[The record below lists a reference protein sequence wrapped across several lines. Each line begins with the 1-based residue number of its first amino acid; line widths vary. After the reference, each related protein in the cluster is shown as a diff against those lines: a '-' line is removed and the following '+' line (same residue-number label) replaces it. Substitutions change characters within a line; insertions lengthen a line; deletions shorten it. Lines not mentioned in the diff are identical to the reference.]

1 MLQHLL
7 LRVLSLHAFPY
18 FLNSFAYAEVRAEL
32 LEASPRRPIHTALEV
47 ELEALRDGYPAP
59 PKAGSGYS
67 SPRAARSSSPSSSA
81 TCRCPACRSPASTPP
96 SSCSLGTR
104 PDVVGRGCGFLQGEA
119 TDAAA
124 VEVIREAIRSHEAV
138 NVTLRNYRRDGTP
151 FLNLLSLSPVF
162 DARGLC
168 RYMVGSLTE
177 VLPQYVG
184 MKPQLRQADR
194 LHKML
199 PRRLP
204 MPSSADA
211 EQRMLRVR
219 VAPSRASRRAA
230 SSPRADDGS
239 GGLRFRLLLR
249 REPASR
255 G

>member
-1 MLQHLL
+1 MA
-7 LRVLSLHAFPY
+7 RRS
-18 FLNSFAYAEVRAEL
+18 RG
-32 LEASPRRPIHTALEV
+32 AS
-47 ELEALRDGYPAP
+47 
-59 PKAGSGYS
+59 
-67 SPRAARSSSPSSSA
+67 
-81 TCRCPACRSPASTPP
+81 
-96 SSCSLGTR
+96 
-104 PDVVGRGCGFLQGEA
+104 DVVGRGCGFLQGEA

-151 FLNLLSLSPVF
+151 FLTLLSLSPVF

-168 RYMVGSLTE
+168 RYMVGALTE

-211 EQRMLRVR
+211 ET
-219 VAPSRASRRAA
+219 STRAVPLL
-230 SSPRADDGS
+230 SPWYATAEALG
-239 GGLRFRLLLR
+239 
-249 REPASR
+249 E
-255 G
+255 